1 MQTRKQ
7 SLSRMITMA
16 SKHSVPHS
24 SALGLDAEITPLLT
38 QPLPHDCFPDGTSN
52 PDIIYQILSE
62 ELLLD
67 GNSKQN
73 LATFC
78 QTWESPQ
85 VHKLMDLAID
95 KNLIALLKS
104 LCRIFKNYPI

>member
-1 MQTRKQ
+1 
-7 SLSRMITMA
+7 MA
-16 SKHSVPHS
+16 SKSLTPHS

-38 QPLPHDCFPDGTSN
+38 QPLPQERFPNNTSN

-78 QTWESPQ
+78 QAWESPQ

-95 KNLIALLKS
+95 KNLIEAV
-104 LCRIFKNYPI
+104 